1 MSASSAAVILPFA
14 PGLGPS
20 GLDTSRLLRMTCQFH
35 DLEHAAVEVLDDQD
49 GDQVR
54 FLCRAPRAA
63 FRTREEFVAAAVK
76 RYLGVLSDQRLAE
89 MIYVAALYQAGM
101 SERVALDA
109 LHGLLEAAFAGPVP
123 EPWRDALDVA
133 GLWDVAVLNPCSEQI
148 EVAARGT
155 SWWIYALVES

>member
-1 MSASSAAVILPFA
+1 MSASSAAVILPFEGG
-14 PGLGPS
+14 PGHT
-20 GLDTSRLLRMTCQFH
+20 GLDTDRLLRMTCQFH
-35 DLEHAAVEVLDDQD
+35 DLEQAAIEVLDDED

-76 RYLGVLSDQRLAE
+76 RYLGELADQQLAE

-101 SERVALDA
+101 SERVALEA
-109 LHGLLEAAFAGPVP
+109 LHGLLAGAFDGPVP
-123 EPWRDALDVA
+123 APWQEALDVA
-133 GLWDVAVLNPCSEQI
+133 ELWDAAVLNPSTEQI

-155 SWWIYALVES
+155 RWWLYALVES